1 MIFEKLKA
9 LLSHKFEVEESVINP
24 DTRLIE
30 DLGADSLDVVDLV
43 EAVQDEFEVEVKD
56 EDIEGIKTV
65 KDMMVCISNLLEA

>member
-9 LLSHKFEVEESVINP
+9 LLSHKFEVEESVISP